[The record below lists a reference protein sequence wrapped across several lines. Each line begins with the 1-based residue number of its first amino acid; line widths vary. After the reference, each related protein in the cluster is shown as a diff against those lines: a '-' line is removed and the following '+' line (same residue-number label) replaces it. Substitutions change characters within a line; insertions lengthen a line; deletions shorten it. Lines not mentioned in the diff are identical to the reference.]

1 MDGRLM
7 ALSRTVGLLTR
18 DGEAGV
24 DVSDVVRDEIS
35 AQARAGEYEIEGPR
49 VVISPKAAEVLGLAV
64 HELATN
70 SLKYG
75 ALSGADG
82 CVSASWQ
89 VLPRDGESWFSFDW
103 SEKRAQA
110 PQKTAPFRRGFGT
123 DLIEFRIPYELG
135 GVGHLTI
142 DGSGAHC
149 HIEFPLRSG
158 ASILETDVPTS

>member
-7 ALSRTVGLLTR
+7 ALSRTVELLTR
-18 DGEAGV
+18 EGEAGV
-24 DVSDVVRDEIS
+24 EVSDVVRDEIS
-35 AQARAGEYEIEGPR
+35 AQAHAGEYEIDGPR

-75 ALSGADG
+75 ALSEPDG

-89 VLPRDGESWFSFDW
+89 VMPRDGESWFSFDW
-103 SEKRAQA
+103 LEKRAQGT
-110 PQKTAPFRRGFGT
+110 QKAVPFRRGFGT
-123 DLIEFRIPYELG
+123 ELVERRIPYELG
-135 GVGHLTI
+135 GLGRLTI

-158 ASILETDVPTS
+158 ASILETDAP